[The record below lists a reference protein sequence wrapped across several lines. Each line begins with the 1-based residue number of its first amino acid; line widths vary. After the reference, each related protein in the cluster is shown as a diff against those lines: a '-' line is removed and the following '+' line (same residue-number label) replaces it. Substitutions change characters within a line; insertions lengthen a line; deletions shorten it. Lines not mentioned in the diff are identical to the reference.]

1 MSSRV
6 QTLGYDRRLLT
17 SLALL
22 VAAASGLQC
31 DDSSADDGRSS
42 SSEAESNS
50 GQTPE
55 TEPVVS
61 GSPTLTFMV
70 GGNGQSAPVD
80 TAVAQPL
87 QMRVTDND
95 EVPVAGVEVTFSV
108 DVGRGELTNPI
119 QQTDAAGIASLEGWV
134 LGPTPGMNRVVGEVA
149 GLAPIT
155 FEATGLADERGSF
168 TVAAGDRQNGRV
180 SQALPIAPEVLLL
193 DGDGEPVEGQ
203 VVVFEIRAGG
213 GEVEGGESM
222 TDSEGR
228 ARIDAWILGES
239 VGSQELTA
247 RTEGLPDLTFRA
259 TAVSDEEPTLQTT
272 SLIEIANAWD
282 MDFLPDGR
290 LLVSSKSG
298 EIVAV
303 DVDANPVTSETLLS
317 RPDDLDD
324 RSQSGMLGLAVD
336 PEFAVNRSVYVFMSS
351 NRDGDVDNR
360 VRRFVLSEDGPSLS
374 EDRDILTG
382 ISWSNGAHSG
392 GRIEFG
398 PSGFLWVATG
408 DNRQA
413 TVPQDVDVMGGKILR
428 ITRDGDPA
436 PGNIDQGGRPE
447 IFFRG
452 VRNVQGLAFR
462 RGDDVP
468 FTCEHG
474 PNENDEVT
482 FLVNGGDGGWDP
494 NDGEGGYNGYTGAVM
509 SPPGSVQPA
518 YATVE
523 SMGMCDCTFVYGSE
537 WLAYDGAL
545 VVGFL
550 GARYALAMRPTADG
564 AGISETPTRILDD
577 DERLRAL
584 LQGPDGAL
592 YVIAGS
598 ALWRV
603 EPQ

>member
-1 MSSRV
+1 MSFPV

-31 DDSSADDGRSS
+31 DDSSADDESFSG
-42 SSEAESNS
+42 SETDDNS
-50 GQTPE
+50 GQTPD
-55 TEPVVS
+55 TEPVMS

-80 TAVAQPL
+80 TEVAEPL

-95 EVPVAGVEVTFSV
+95 QVPVAGVDVTFSV
-108 DVGRGELTNPI
+108 SMGRGELTNPV
-119 QQTDAAGIASLEGWV
+119 QQTDAAGIAALEGWV

-168 TVAAGDRQNGRV
+168 TIAAGDRQNGRV
-180 SQALPIAPEVLLL
+180 SQALAIAPEVLLL

-203 VVVFEIRAGG
+203 VVVFEVRAGG

-228 ARIDAWILGES
+228 AGIDAWILGEGL
-239 VGSQELTA
+239 GSQELTA
-247 RTEGLPDLTFRA
+247 RTEGLPDLVFQA

-272 SLIEIANAWD
+272 SLIEITNAWD
-282 MDFLPDGR
+282 MDFLPNGR

-336 PEFAVNRSVYVFMSS
+336 PEFETNRYVYVFMSS

-360 VRRFVLSEDGPSLS
+360 VRRFVLSEGGQSLS

-398 PSGFLWVATG
+398 PSGFLWIGTG

-413 TVPQDVDVMGGKILR
+413 TVPQNVDVMGGKILR

-436 PGNIDQGGRPE
+436 PGNVDQGGRPE

-518 YATVE
+518 FATEE
-523 SMGMCDCTFVYGSE
+523 SMGMCDCTFVYGNE

-550 GARYALAMRPTADG
+550 GARYALAMRPTVDG
-564 AGISETPTRILDD
+564 AGISETPTRVLDD
-577 DERLRAL
+577 DERLRAM

>member
-1 MSSRV
+1 MSFPV

-31 DDSSADDGRSS
+31 DDSSADDESFSG
-42 SSEAESNS
+42 SETDDNS
-50 GQTPE
+50 GQTPD
-55 TEPVVS
+55 TEPVMS

-80 TAVAQPL
+80 TEVAEPL

-95 EVPVAGVEVTFSV
+95 QVPVAGVDVTFSV
-108 DVGRGELTNPI
+108 DMGGGELTNPV
-119 QQTDAAGIASLEGWV
+119 QQTDAAGIAALEGWV

-168 TVAAGDRQNGRV
+168 TIAAGDRQNGRV
-180 SQALPIAPEVLLL
+180 SQALAIAPEVLLL

-203 VVVFEIRAGG
+203 VVVFEVRAGG

-228 ARIDAWILGES
+228 AGIDAWILGES
-239 VGSQELTA
+239 LGSQELTA
-247 RTEGLPDLTFRA
+247 RTEGLPDLVFQA

-272 SLIEIANAWD
+272 SLIEITNAWD
-282 MDFLPDGR
+282 MDFLPNGR

-303 DVDANPVTSETLLS
+303 DVDVNPVTSETLLS

-336 PEFAVNRSVYVFMSS
+336 PEFETNRYVYVFMSS

-360 VRRFVLSEDGPSLS
+360 VRRFVLSEGGQSLS

-398 PSGFLWVATG
+398 PSGFLWIGTG

-413 TVPQDVDVMGGKILR
+413 TVPQNVDVMGGKILR

-436 PGNIDQGGRPE
+436 PGNVDQGGRPE

-518 YATVE
+518 FATEE
-523 SMGMCDCTFVYGSE
+523 SMGMCDCTFVYGNE

-550 GARYALAMRPTADG
+550 GARYALAMRPTVDG
-564 AGISETPTRILDD
+564 AGISETPTRVLDD
-577 DERLRAL
+577 DERLRAM

>member
-1 MSSRV
+1 MSFPV
-6 QTLGYDRRLLT
+6 QTLRCDRRLLT

-22 VAAASGLQC
+22 VAAASGLRC
-31 DDSSADDGRSS
+31 DDSSADDESFS
-42 SSEAESNS
+42 SSETEDNS
-50 GQTPE
+50 GQTPD
-55 TEPVVS
+55 TGPVTS

-70 GGNGQSAPVD
+70 GGSGQSAPVD
-80 TAVAQPL
+80 TPVAEPL
-87 QMRVTDND
+87 EVRVTDNG

-108 DVGRGELTNPI
+108 DLGGGELTNPV

-134 LGPTPGMNRVVGEVA
+134 LGPTPGMNRVIAEVA

-168 TVAAGDRQNGRV
+168 TIAAGDRQDGRV
-180 SQALPIAPEVLLL
+180 SQALPISPEVLLL

-203 VVVFEIRAGG
+203 AVVFEVRAGG

-360 VRRFVLSEDGPSLS
+360 VRRFVLSEDGRSLS

-436 PGNIDQGGRPE
+436 PGNVDQGGRPE

-564 AGISETPTRILDD
+564 TGISETPTRILDD

-584 LQGPDGAL
+584 LQGSDGAL

>member
-1 MSSRV
+1 M
-6 QTLGYDRRLLT
+6 
-17 SLALL
+17 
-22 VAAASGLQC
+22 
-31 DDSSADDGRSS
+31 
-42 SSEAESNS
+42 
-50 GQTPE
+50 
-55 TEPVVS
+55 
-61 GSPTLTFMV
+61 
-70 GGNGQSAPVD
+70 
-80 TAVAQPL
+80 
-87 QMRVTDND
+87 
-95 EVPVAGVEVTFSV
+95 
-108 DVGRGELTNPI
+108 TNPI

-203 VVVFEIRAGG
+203 VVVFEVRAGG

-228 ARIDAWILGES
+228 AGIDAWILGES
-239 VGSQELTA
+239 LGSQELTA

-577 DERLRAL
+577 DERLRAM

>member
-80 TAVAQPL
+80 TAVAEPL

-203 VVVFEIRAGG
+203 VVVFEVRAGG

-360 VRRFVLSEDGPSLS
+360 VRRFVLSEDGRSLS

-436 PGNIDQGGRPE
+436 PGNVDQGGRPE

-523 SMGMCDCTFVYGSE
+523 S
-537 WLAYDGAL
+537 
-545 VVGFL
+545 
-550 GARYALAMRPTADG
+550 
-564 AGISETPTRILDD
+564 
-577 DERLRAL
+577 
-584 LQGPDGAL
+584 
-592 YVIAGS
+592 
-598 ALWRV
+598 
-603 EPQ
+603 